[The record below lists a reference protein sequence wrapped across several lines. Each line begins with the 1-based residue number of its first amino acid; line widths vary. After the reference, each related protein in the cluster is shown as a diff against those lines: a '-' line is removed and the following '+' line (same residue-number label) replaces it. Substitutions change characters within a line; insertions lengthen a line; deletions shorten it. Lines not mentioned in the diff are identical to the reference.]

1 MALFGTDGIR
11 GVANAALT
19 PELALAVGRAVA
31 AVLGGAAA
39 GRPAIVVGR
48 DTRISGPMLE
58 AALVAGVVSC
68 GSDVLAAGI
77 VPTPGVAM
85 AVREAGA
92 AAGVMISASH
102 NPIGDNGIKVFGPD
116 GFKLPDAVEARIE
129 AAVAAAGGPRPTHEK
144 VGVVRPASELAARYV
159 DRLVD
164 GGADLR
170 ALTVVVDAAFGAAYD
185 AAPRVFER
193 LGARVVTIHAEPDGS
208 RINVGCGTTDMAAL
222 AGEVRRIAAADRSA
236 HVVGVAFDGDADRTL
251 LVDEGGAVLSGDH
264 VMLMLAR
271 RRKATG
277 ALPGDAIVGTVMSNL
292 GLERAL
298 AQLGIALVRTPVGDR
313 YVLEAMRAGG
323 FALGGEQSGHIVDL
337 DLNTTGDGPATAVAV
352 LSLVVESG
360 ATLRE
365 LASPLTVYPQVL
377 LNVRTQRRDVSDA
390 PAVRDAVAEAER
402 ALAGSG
408 RILVRPS
415 GTEPLVRVMV
425 EGSDDALVRRVAG
438 AVADVIRSSAAEAAS
453 A

>member
-1 MALFGTDGIR
+1 
-11 GVANAALT
+11 
-19 PELALAVGRAVA
+19 
-31 AVLGGAAA
+31 
-39 GRPAIVVGR
+39 
-48 DTRISGPMLE
+48 
-58 AALVAGVVSC
+58 
-68 GSDVLAAGI
+68 
-77 VPTPGVAM
+77 
-85 AVREAGA
+85 
-92 AAGVMISASH
+92 
-102 NPIGDNGIKVFGPD
+102 
-116 GFKLPDAVEARIE
+116 
-129 AAVAAAGGPRPTHEK
+129 
-144 VGVVRPASELAARYV
+144 
-159 DRLVD
+159 
-164 GGADLR
+164 
-170 ALTVVVDAAFGAAYD
+170 
-185 AAPRVFER
+185 
-193 LGARVVTIHAEPDGS
+193 
-208 RINVGCGTTDMAAL
+208 
-222 AGEVRRIAAADRSA
+222 
-236 HVVGVAFDGDADRTL
+236 
-251 LVDEGGAVLSGDH
+251 
-264 VMLMLAR
+264 
-271 RRKATG
+271 
-277 ALPGDAIVGTVMSNL
+277 MSNL